1 MDAELSN
8 RTVNS
13 TDPLVEGMTFPLVC
27 GCLPDDNPV
36 RDRPQNLLTN
46 HSSKCIPLETEELL
60 TLTCPIQSQT
70 ALQIIA
76 SAGLANVFPGTSKG
90 RLQGDPGYETN
101 LIQFTANLINEK
113 EQEHE
118 ER

>member
-76 SAGLANVFPGTSKG
+76 SAGLANVFPGTSKEG
-90 RLQGDPGYETN
+90 CREIQAMKQISFSLQ
-101 LIQFTANLINEK
+101 
-113 EQEHE
+113 
-118 ER
+118 